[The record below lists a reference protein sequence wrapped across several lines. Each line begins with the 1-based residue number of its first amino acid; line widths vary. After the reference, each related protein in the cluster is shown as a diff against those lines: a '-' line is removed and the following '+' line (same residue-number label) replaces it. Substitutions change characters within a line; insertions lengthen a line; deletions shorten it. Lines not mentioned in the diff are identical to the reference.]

1 MALITKDN
9 IKKLD
14 KDRNSVH
21 NKVRAT
27 YTTFTSDGKKY
38 FQIDTY
44 GSPTREIKDT
54 TASPKTK
61 DYGALTIAIKVFE
74 DFYNKYS
81 SKIIDNVITLSEEE
95 TKDLISMMY
104 LWDGKIND
112 MVPET
117 KAVENKQIWEVVSDG
132 KER

>member
-44 GSPTREIKDT
+44 GSSTREIKD
-54 TASPKTK
+54 
-61 DYGALTIAIKVFE
+61 
-74 DFYNKYS
+74 
-81 SKIIDNVITLSEEE
+81 KISQSIQLDEE
-95 TKDLISMMY
+95 TAQELIKLMMGY
-104 LWDGKIND
+104 F
-112 MVPET
+112 
-117 KAVENKQIWEVVSDG
+117 
-132 KER
+132 

>member
-44 GSPTREIKDT
+44 GSTTREIKD
-54 TASPKTK
+54 
-61 DYGALTIAIKVFE
+61 
-74 DFYNKYS
+74 
-81 SKIIDNVITLSEEE
+81 KISQSIQLDEE
-95 TKDLISMMY
+95 TAQELIKLMMGY
-104 LWDGKIND
+104 F
-112 MVPET
+112 
-117 KAVENKQIWEVVSDG
+117 
-132 KER
+132 